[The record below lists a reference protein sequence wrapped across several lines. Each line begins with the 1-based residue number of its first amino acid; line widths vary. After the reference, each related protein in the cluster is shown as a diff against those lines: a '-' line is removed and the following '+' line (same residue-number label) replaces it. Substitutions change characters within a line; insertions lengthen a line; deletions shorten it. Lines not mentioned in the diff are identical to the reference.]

1 VRPYPQAV
9 IRDAVIHMNNEQ
21 PLVCDLRELP
31 DTADVGLLCTNL
43 RLVDGRKPTFID
55 ATDSWFIIPY
65 HIIRFVEMPLSSV
78 EAGERLALPPGP
90 ILAPGEGDDDE
101 DADDGEPDDED
112 ELLDDAS
119 EELLQR
125 IREV

>member
-1 VRPYPQAV
+1 M

-21 PLVCDLRELP
+21 PLVCDVREMP
-31 DTADVGLLCTNL
+31 EASDAGLVCTNL

-55 ATDSWFIIPY
+55 ATDSWFLIPY
-65 HIIRFVEMPLSSV
+65 HIIRFVEFPLASV

-90 ILAPGEGDDDE
+90 IMPRGDDDDDD
-101 DADDGEPDDED
+101 DAGEDDED

>member
-1 VRPYPQAV
+1 V

-21 PLVCDLRELP
+21 PLVCDLREMP
-31 DTADVGLLCTNL
+31 DTSDAGLVCTNL

-55 ATDSWFIIPY
+55 AVDSWFIIPY
-65 HIIRFVEMPLSSV
+65 HIIRFVEMPLASV

-90 ILAPGEGDDDE
+90 IREPGEDDDDELDDE
-101 DADDGEPDDED
+101 DADGEDG
-112 ELLDDAS
+112 LLDDAS

>member
-1 VRPYPQAV
+1 V

-21 PLVCDLRELP
+21 PLVCDLREMP
-31 DTADVGLLCTNL
+31 DTSDAGLLCTNL

-55 ATDSWFIIPY
+55 ATDSWFVIPY
-65 HIIRFVEMPLSSV
+65 HIIRFVELPLNSV
-78 EAGERLALPPGP
+78 EAGERLALPAGR
-90 ILAPGEGDDDE
+90 IVERSDEDDADLEDAGDEEGDE
-101 DADDGEPDDED
+101 DM
-112 ELLDDAS
+112 DDAS